1 MAEKSASQRIKELDA
16 ERASI
21 LEHAKGEALQKANYA
36 IEELNSLGF
45 NYRLVNGHEKA
56 KATKGGTSKRSI
68 KDAPCPICGFQ
79 TAPPHDGRTHR
90 SQKKKAAFTASELRE
105 RELVKV

>member
-45 NYRLVNGHEKA
+45 NYHLVNGHEKG
-56 KATKGGTSKRSI
+56 KATKGKAAKRAI

-79 TAPPHDGRTHR
+79 TSPPHDGRTHR

-105 RELVKV
+105 KELVKV